1 MSVRQNKRASEPAA
15 VRRSP
20 SSLLL
25 PWLLPGIVLLTWAL
39 GSTLGVFP
47 VWLVPPPR
55 QVLETARIYL
65 LGHPEQLIYAG
76 RFGQDLLASSSRV
89 GAGFLIASLLGIP
102 LGVLSGTTLQVNH
115 LMHNSVNALRA
126 VPGISWLPLVLAWFG
141 IGTKTTIILIAMA
154 AFFPVYFNTVEG
166 VRQVRPVLMQKA
178 RMMGLNPLQRAFRVL
193 LPAAAPYIV
202 TGMRLALGISWA
214 YLVLG
219 ELTGVPNGMGAIIMD
234 ARLLGR
240 IDMIIVG
247 ILLIAVIGK
256 TTDMLLFFLMR
267 RTFRS
272 VRRGMVA

>member
-1 MSVRQNKRASEPAA
+1 
-15 VRRSP
+15 
-20 SSLLL
+20 
-25 PWLLPGIVLLTWAL
+25 
-39 GSTLGVFP
+39 
-47 VWLVPPPR
+47 
-55 QVLETARIYL
+55 
-65 LGHPEQLIYAG
+65 
-76 RFGQDLLASSSRV
+76 
-89 GAGFLIASLLGIP
+89 
-102 LGVLSGTTLQVNH
+102 
-115 LMHNSVNALRA
+115 MHNSVNALRA